1 MREAMLRLAAVS
13 KDKEGATAAAKAYFV
28 DLNDIFESARG
39 KNLNKIEATY
49 AKSLDDLAAFKK
61 FL

>member
-1 MREAMLRLAAVS
+1 MLRLAQSS
-13 KDKEGATAAAKAYFV
+13 KDKEGANAAAKAYFV
-28 DLNDIFESARG
+28 DLNDIFEAARG
-39 KNLNKIEATY
+39 KNLNKVEAVY